1 MSRNCFWD
9 RYLGRAGQLLANRP
23 FAASNSRATK
33 LPCWRAKVALGQD
46 KQKEH
51 IILNGNIP
59 HLSCPSATFALQ
71 HEGFVPRTVNG
82 QLQRAFFSLSLV
94 TVPEAF
100 AKVNL
105 IQFPSSKVADGRK
118 FCFMAYE
125 KSLGGI

>member
-1 MSRNCFWD
+1 MVISLICLVPVR
-9 RYLGRAGQLLANRP
+9 LLL
-23 FAASNSRATK
+23 SSM
-33 LPCWRAKVALGQD
+33 KVLY
-46 KQKEH
+46 H
-51 IILNGNIP
+51 
-59 HLSCPSATFALQ
+59 
-71 HEGFVPRTVNG
+71 VNG